1 MTGRLALLVLLLL
14 TVLWSPVV
22 AAQPPEGPRS
32 ALNRCGAGDTVQY
45 TLAIAGAIVP
55 DALNPGGIETPSYAE
70 AFAPLR
76 PFFTAADLGI
86 ATLAGPLAGGPLPAL
101 AAALA
106 EHNLLLLGAA
116 HPRLLDRG
124 PSGVDAT
131 LQTLARYG
139 IFQHGAT
146 GAGETKPPFLK
157 VTIPHP
163 QSPLTIGFLSATWGL
178 DGNADPQGQLNLLA
192 DSAGVLP
199 TIVAAIEQ
207 ARRETD
213 LVVVMAAW
221 SQPLDP
227 DPVQARVNAARY
239 LIASGADLVIGSIPG
254 ELATI
259 DWVRAADREGLVIF
273 SAGDL
278 VSATATSAALIYVGV
293 TRDEDGSARL
303 TGMRYLPIT
312 PGQGNRGP
320 TPLSAVPREL
330 SIRLGDPGQLH
341 LVQPIPPTGKIEV
354 CPPLILPEAP
364 QTPISGDFARFYQTF
379 GGEQARSL
387 IEGIAL
393 LGLPL
398 GAVTREL
405 AGDCRQE
412 VAVLYTERQRLE
424 LHLNNDWPNRVLGS
438 HLGVVALRLTY
449 PDQPV
454 VPRTD
459 LSDPQA
465 FADPRFR
472 SFYERYG
479 GISLFG
485 YPISG
490 ALSERDPNTGRNI
503 VVQYFERARFELD
516 PAAPLPDD
524 PLWQVRLGLLGREV
538 GAQTVRVL
546 CPAAVAPTTNTLL
559 TTAVPTDVPTAL
571 DRAAQSSGDGF
582 SWTLLMI
589 IVLTILLV
597 VLILYAIY
605 DLYRFSEHYADLSSL
620 SHRRSGY
627 RAADSSRPSP
637 SRTVATRFEA
647 WREQLQGFVRRPAT
661 VSSPTAEDEVPPPLM
676 KDQRS
681 WLSRFFKRK
690 NADHTTTAK
699 GPAWRRPVR
708 TLSSA
713 QAAPVTSAPQTQSH
727 AQTVPDPD
735 QELPTLPQGAVRQS
749 PEGPSPMDYELAEWF
764 DKPDN
769 GPTAGRQQTGY
780 STEQPVDW
788 GDLPA
793 VERERW
799 LAELGPLEDDTATD
813 VPPTERAR
821 WQSELAGAETASA
834 PDQSPATWPAG
845 QANHE
850 DDRRT
855 TRRLDESVLAEPTTD
870 QERRVESRLDEHVL
884 SGAKPVRS
892 TNDDDLLR
900 ELLGI

>member
-1 MTGRLALLVLLLL
+1 MTGRLALLALVLL
-14 TVLWSPVV
+14 TVLGSPVV

-32 ALNRCGAGDTVQY
+32 ALNRCGAGDTIQY
-45 TLAIAGAIVP
+45 TLAIAGSIVP
-55 DALNPGGIETPSYAE
+55 DALIPGGIETPSYAE

-76 PFFTAADLGI
+76 PFFTAADLGM

-139 IFQHGAT
+139 IFQHGAA

-199 TIVAAIEQ
+199 TIGAAIEQ

-221 SQPLDP
+221 GQPLDP

-254 ELATI
+254 ELATV

-293 TRDEDGSARL
+293 TRDEDGTARL

-320 TPLSAVPREL
+320 TPLSTVPREL

-354 CPPLILPEAP
+354 CPSLVLPEAP

-379 GGEQARSL
+379 GGEQTRSL

-438 HLGVVALRLTY
+438 HLGVVALRLNY

-459 LSDPQA
+459 LNDPQA

-472 SFYERYG
+472 SFHERYG
-479 GISLFG
+479 GVSVFG

-490 ALSERDPNTGRNI
+490 ALSERDPNTGRDI

-538 GAQTVRVL
+538 GAQAVRVL

-559 TTAVPTDVPTAL
+559 TTAVPTDVSTGL
-571 DRAAQSSGDGF
+571 NRAAQSSGDGF
-582 SWTLLMI
+582 SWTLLGI
-589 IVLTILLV
+589 IVLVILLIA
-597 VLILYAIY
+597 LILYAIY
-605 DLYRFSEHYADLSSL
+605 DLYRFSEHYTYLTSL
-620 SHRRSGY
+620 TNRRSGY
-627 RAADSSRPSP
+627 RTADSTRSSP
-637 SRTVATRFEA
+637 SEAAANRFEA
-647 WREQLQGFVRRPAT
+647 WREQLQGFVRRSPA
-661 VSSPTAEDEVPPPLM
+661 VSSHAAEDEVSPPM

-681 WLSRFFKRK
+681 WLSRFFKRN
-690 NADHTTTAK
+690 NAGRTTTSK
-699 GPAWRRPVR
+699 GPTWRRPAR

-713 QAAPVTSAPQTQSH
+713 QATPVVSAPP
-727 AQTVPDPD
+727 AQHLAPTEPAQD
-735 QELPTLPQGAVRQS
+735 QELPTIPQGAVRQT
-749 PEGPSPMDYELAEWF
+749 PEEPSPMDYELAEWF
-764 DKPDN
+764 DEPDN
-769 GPTAGRQQTGY
+769 GPTTGRQQTGY

-793 VERERW
+793 AERERW

-821 WQSELAGAETASA
+821 WQSELAGAESASA
-834 PDQSPATWPAG
+834 PDQSPATWPVG
-845 QANHE
+845 QAHHK
-850 DDRRT
+850 DDRRA
-855 TRRLDESVLAEPTTD
+855 TRRLDERVLAEPTPD
-870 QERRVESRLDEHVL
+870 QERRVESRLDERVL
-884 SGAKPVRS
+884 SDAKSARP

>member
-254 ELATI
+254 ELATV

-582 SWTLLMI
+582 SLTLFLI
-589 IVLTILLV
+589 FVLIFLLIA
-597 VLILYAIY
+597 LILYALY
-605 DLYRFSEHYADLSSL
+605 DLYRFSEHYAYLSSL

-647 WREQLQGFVRRPAT
+647 WREQLQGFVRRTPAE
-661 VSSPTAEDEVPPPLM
+661 SSPAAEAEMPPPSSE
-676 KDQRS
+676 RS
-681 WLSRFFKRK
+681 WLGRFFKRN
-690 NADHTTTAK
+690 NAGRTTTAK

-708 TLSSA
+708 TLSSS
-713 QAAPVTSAPQTQSH
+713 QAAPVTSVPQTQGPAH
-727 AQTVPDPD
+727 AVPDPD
-735 QELPTLPQGAVRQS
+735 QALPTLPQGAVQQS
-749 PEGPSPMDYELAEWF
+749 PKGPSLMDNELAEWF
-764 DKPDN
+764 DEPDS
-769 GPTAGRQQTGY
+769 GPTTGRQQAGY

-793 VERERW
+793 AERERW
-799 LAELGPLEDDTATD
+799 LAELGPLVDETAAD

-821 WQSELAGAETASA
+821 WQSELAGTESDSATDHAPTAW
-834 PDQSPATWPAG
+834 TEH
-845 QANHE
+845 QAHHE
-850 DDRRT
+850 DDRRL
-855 TRRLDESVLAEPTTD
+855 TRRLDESVLSGSKPASQTD
-870 QERRVESRLDEHVL
+870 
-884 SGAKPVRS
+884 
-892 TNDDDLLR
+892 DDDLLR

>member
-1 MTGRLALLVLLLL
+1 MTGRLALLALLLL

-22 AAQPPEGPRS
+22 AAQPPAGPRS
-32 ALNRCGAGDTVQY
+32 ALNRCGAGDTIQY
-45 TLAIAGAIVP
+45 TLTIAGSIVP
-55 DALNPGGIETPSYAE
+55 DALVPGGIETPSYAE

-86 ATLAGPLAGGPLPAL
+86 ATLAGPLTSGPLPAL

-139 IFQHGAT
+139 IFQHGAAVT
-146 GAGETKPPFLK
+146 GETKPPFLK

-221 SQPLDP
+221 GQPLDP

-254 ELATI
+254 ELATV
-259 DWVRAADREGLVIF
+259 DWVRTADREGLVIF

-465 FADPRFR
+465 FAHPRFR

-479 GISLFG
+479 GVSVFG

-490 ALSERDPNTGRNI
+490 ALSERDPNTGRDI

-516 PAAPLPDD
+516 PTAPLPDD

-538 GAQTVRVL
+538 GAQAMQVL
-546 CPAAVAPTTNTLL
+546 CPASVAPTTNDLL
-559 TTAVPTDVPTAL
+559 TTAVPADVPATVN
-571 DRAAQSSGDGF
+571 RTVQNSGDGF
-582 SWTLLMI
+582 SWTLIMI
-589 IVLTILLV
+589 ILLV
-597 VLILYAIY
+597 VLLAALILYALY
-605 DLYRFSEHYADLSSL
+605 DLYRFSEHYAHLSSL

-627 RAADSSRPSP
+627 RTANNPRPSL
-637 SRTVATRFEA
+637 SRTAASRFEA
-647 WREQLQGFVRRPAT
+647 WREQLQSFVRRPAA
-661 VSSPTAEDEVPPPLM
+661 VSSPTAEDEVLPPL

-690 NADHTTTAK
+690 NTDHTTTAK
-699 GPAWRRPVR
+699 GPTWRRPMG

-713 QAAPVTSAPQTQSH
+713 QAKSVASAPQ
-727 AQTVPDPD
+727 AQHPAHTELD
-735 QELPTLPQGAVRQS
+735 QDRELPTLPRDAVRQS
-749 PEGPSPMDYELAEWF
+749 LEGPALIDDELAEWF
-764 DKPDN
+764 DEPDK
-769 GPTAGRQQTGY
+769 GASAVAQQAEH
-780 STEQPVDW
+780 STERPVDW

-793 VERERW
+793 AERERW

-821 WQSELAGAETASA
+821 WQRELAGSETDSA
-834 PDQSPATWPAG
+834 PDQTPATWPAG
-845 QANHE
+845 QAHHE
-850 DDRRT
+850 DDRRA
-855 TRRLDESVLAEPTTD
+855 TRRLDESVLAEPTPD
-870 QERRVESRLDEHVL
+870 QERRVESRLDERVL
-884 SGAKPVRS
+884 SGAKPVRP